1 MVLAAI
7 LVSAGLVLGVIES
20 KVPLITSIPG
30 GKIGISNIVT
40 LISLYIFSPAAT
52 FLIAIL
58 KSFLVS
64 ILSGGISAF
73 LYSGSGAVFSVF
85 TMLLAKKLMA
95 GKVGFVGVSIL
106 GALSFNL
113 AQVLVATL
121 AISNI
126 NMLRYLPVL
135 WFISAFSGLV
145 VGQAA
150 KGIVEAL

>member
-20 KVPLITSIPG
+20 KVPLVTSIPG

-113 AQVLVATL
+113 AQVLVAAF

-145 VGQAA
+145 TGLAA